1 MNLHLVV
8 VRAFG
13 AYAKGE
19 VIADAAAIAEVLGG
33 EHVRNVV
40 RVAAAAPVQE
50 G

>member
-1 MNLHLVV
+1 MQCHLVV

-19 VIADAAAIAEVLGG
+19 PVTDAETIAQILAG
-33 EHVRNVV
+33 ENARDVV
-40 RVAAAAPVQE
+40 RVRTDAQE

>member
-1 MNLHLVV
+1 MQCHLVV

-19 VIADAAAIAEVLGG
+19 AITDAEAIARVLAGANAG
-33 EHVRNVV
+33 CVV
-40 RVAAAAPVQE
+40 RVRSSAKE

>member
-1 MNLHLVV
+1 MQCHLVV

-19 VIADAAAIAEVLGG
+19 AITDAEIIAHIVASENMRD
-33 EHVRNVV
+33 VV
-40 RVAAAAPVQE
+40 RVRSIGQE

>member
-1 MNLHLVV
+1 MQCHLVV

-19 VIADAAAIAEVLGG
+19 PITDAETIAHVLASANA
-33 EHVRNVV
+33 RDVV
-40 RVAAAAPVQE
+40 RVRSSAKE

>member
-1 MNLHLVV
+1 MQCHLVV

-19 VIADAAAIAEVLGG
+19 SITDAEAIAHVLAGANA
-33 EHVRNVV
+33 RDVV
-40 RVAAAAPVQE
+40 RVRSSGKE

>member
-1 MNLHLVV
+1 MQCHLVV

-19 VIADAAAIAEVLGG
+19 AITEAEAIARVLAGANAG
-33 EHVRNVV
+33 CVV
-40 RVAAAAPVQE
+40 RVRSSAKE